1 MNLPLCS
8 RASALLLVL
17 RTFVCGFGATALIPA
32 QTAHANYLDD
42 IGYTALRAELGAALP
57 TGAGVGVTQVEANTI
72 GTGLSYMPDINN
84 SDFAGK
90 TISARSGA
98 SAVSGHASTV
108 GVFYYGIT
116 GSVSPGVNTIDVYN
130 ADLWV
135 YSGSLKT
142 NTTSAPAGESRK
154 IQNHSWIGSVD
165 SGGSIDLDILRRF
178 DFAIQRDDF
187 LSVAGVNNGSGS
199 GIPALLANAY
209 NGISVGLTNGEHSTG
224 VSTVDGAG
232 RVKPEMV
239 APQLATSFA
248 TPMVSSAGAMLRGA
262 APTAGQHSVTLKAML
277 LAGATKDQFANWNR
291 TTTRPMDA
299 HYGAGQLNVFHSYHI
314 LAAGQQAAS
323 ASTSVDKRGWD
334 YNTTLTTARQYF
346 FDIPAGDSASRLSAA
361 LTWNRIIA
369 DTIPGPASWGNPS
382 SAAPDLALRIYQA
395 TGFTKGAL
403 VDESVSPVDNIEH
416 LYEATLPPGRY
427 ALEVTGNQTGVAYGL
442 AWNTVSNITIAATT
456 PDASERGLVPGTFT
470 VTRSG
475 PLADAL
481 AVSYTVSGNAAAGTD
496 YASLAGSVTIP
507 ANQASAT
514 ITVIPVADLLAEGD
528 ETVTVTLASGLA
540 PTFANANATVT
551 LHDQPIDAWHFS
563 HFNAAELGNP
573 AISGDLADG
582 DRDGIPNVV
591 EYALN
596 LDPKAVDVN
605 ALPTAYVN
613 AGGFPTLTYT
623 AASSA
628 TDINYI
634 VEISTDLVT
643 WNSGPAY
650 IGPAQSVEGSAS
662 TTVTVSSANTVTAQP
677 RQFMRLRV
685 TRR

>member
-8 RASALLLVL
+8 RASALLLIL
-17 RTFVCGFGATALIPA
+17 RTFVCGLGAAALIPA
-32 QTAHANYLDD
+32 GTAHANYLDD
-42 IGYTALRAELGAALP
+42 IGYTALRAELGAAIP
-57 TGAGVGVTQVEANTI
+57 TGTGVGVTQVEANTT
-72 GTGLSYMPDINN
+72 GTGLSYMPDITYQE
-84 SDFAGK
+84 FAGK

-98 SAVSGHASTV
+98 SVVSGHASTV

-116 GSVSPGVNTIDVYN
+116 DSLSPGVSTIDVYN
-130 ADLWV
+130 ADLWA
-135 YSGSLKT
+135 YSGYLKT
-142 NTTSAPAGESRK
+142 GTTSAPVVESRK
-154 IQNHSWIGSVD
+154 IQNHSWIGDVD
-165 SGGSIDLDILRRF
+165 SGGPIDLEILRRF

-187 LSVAGVNNGSGS
+187 LAAVGVNNGSGS

-209 NGISVGLTNGEHSTG
+209 NIISVGLTNGEHSTG

-232 RVKPEMV
+232 RVKPEVV

-262 APTAGQHSVTLKAML
+262 APAAGQHSVTLKAML

-334 YNTTLTTARQYF
+334 YSTTLTTARQYF
-346 FDIPAGDSASRLSAA
+346 FDIPAGDGPSRLSAA

-382 SAAPDLALRIYQA
+382 STAPDLALRIYQA

-427 ALEVTGNQTGVAYGL
+427 ALEVTGNQAGVAYGL
-442 AWNTVSNITIAATT
+442 AWNTVTSVTIAATT
-456 PDASERGLVPGTFT
+456 PNASERGLVPGTFT

-514 ITVIPVADLLAEGD
+514 IAVMPVADSLAEGD

-540 PTFANANATVT
+540 STFANANATVT
-551 LHDQPIDAWHFS
+551 LHDQPIDAWRFS

-623 AASSA
+623 ATASA

-650 IGPAQSVEGSAS
+650 IGGSQFVEGGAS
-662 TTVTVSSANTVTAQP
+662 TTVTVSSPNTLTAQP